1 MLEAES
7 SSSDSSSDADSS
19 SEDSSS
25 DSDSESDASDD
36 SRDPRSYRRS
46 STPPRQYRRDSP
58 RRGQGDVGRHLHR
71 PVTAGTRHGADAM
84 IAGPRR
90 HLTLAETTIGA
101 LVVEVVT
108 GVFVAS
114 YHPPPGG
121 IVGAATRSRGRLL
134 ASLSVTNV
142 IVSVLR
148 HGERAHG
155 TGAGTVLVITTAE
168 EMIQGT
174 DTRIPG
180 VDEDV
185 YSFKLGV
192 STCRVRVVFFCLI
205 CLSPYS

>member
-101 LVVEVVT
+101 PAVEVVT
-108 GVFVAS
+108 GVIVAS
-114 YHPPPGG
+114 HHPPPGG
-121 IVGAATRSRGRLL
+121 IVVAATRFRGRHL
-134 ASLSVTNV
+134 VRV
-142 IVSVLR
+142 RVLR
-148 HGERAHG
+148 HAERAHG
-155 TGAGTVLVITTAE
+155 TETVLVITTAE
-168 EMIQGT
+168 ETIHGA
-174 DTRIPG
+174 DTGIVG

-185 YSFKLGV
+185 YSSGV
-192 STCRVRVVFFCLI
+192 STLPVRVVPFCLMS
-205 CLSPYS
+205 SPYS